1 MAGITQAQAEAKLQ
15 TWLDAEDRVASGQ
28 AYTIGT
34 RSLTRADLGEIRET
48 LTYWQNQVQRLS
60 RGGIRVGGIT
70 PTR

>member
-34 RSLTRADLGEIRET
+34 RSLTRADLGDIRET
-48 LTYWQNQVQRLS
+48 ITYWDSMVRRLS